1 MFRRRSASRTLRGI
15 AADVA
20 VLAAAM
26 ALPAAAVGQ
35 TPERGPDADR
45 ATITLESM
53 EASPM
58 TTKVQA
64 KNIVEVA
71 VGAEGF
77 ETLVTAVKAA
87 GLVET
92 LSSEGPFT
100 VFAPT
105 DEAFAK
111 LPEGTLESLL
121 DDREALTR
129 VLTYHVVS
137 GRVNAAQAME
147 LTSATTVNGA
157 DLRIRTMDGS
167 VMINDAT
174 VVKADVEASNGVIHV
189 IDAVLLP
196 PSN

>member
-1 MFRRRSASRTLRGI
+1 MFRRRSVSRTLRRI

-20 VLAAAM
+20 VLAAAL
-26 ALPAAAVGQ
+26 ALPVAAVGQ

-45 ATITLESM
+45 VTITLETM
-53 EASPM
+53 ERSPM

-87 GLVET
+87 GLVAP

-137 GRVNAAQAME
+137 GKVKAAQAME

-157 DLRIRTMDGS
+157 ELRIRTDDGN

-174 VVKADVEASNGVIHV
+174 VVKADVEASNGVIHA
-189 IDAVLLP
+189 IDTVLLP